1 MEFKIVPIAPIEQLP
16 LTADVDRSLPEI
28 LPLSNQTDQR
38 FLNPQ
43 MTTFLPPQ
51 NNHIHMLP
59 TPPVQPQ
66 PQPQIMRQTIVREY
80 IGDQYF

>member
-16 LTADVDRSLPEI
+16 LTADVDRSA
-28 LPLSNQTDQR
+28 NQTDQR

-66 PQPQIMRQTIVREY
+66 PQPQPQIMRQTIVREY